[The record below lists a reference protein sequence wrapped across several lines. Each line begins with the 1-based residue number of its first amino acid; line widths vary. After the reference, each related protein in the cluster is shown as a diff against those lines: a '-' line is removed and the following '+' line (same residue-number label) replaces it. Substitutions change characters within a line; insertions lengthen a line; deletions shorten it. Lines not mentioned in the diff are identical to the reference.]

1 MNPCTKKKGGSF
13 CESDKCC
20 RLLLQI
26 SSFLRGQRSNAI
38 WNQMQAVLEIY
49 THTEPWQTIGVNV
62 AVDFYFYLYNS
73 LNRKPIAKNCLILLF
88 YSHHVSKIWNQVL

>member
-20 RLLLQI
+20 RFLLQI

-62 AVDFYFYLYNS
+62 AVDFYFYMYNS
-73 LNRKPIAKNCLILLF
+73 LNRKPKAKNCLILLF